1 MFVAF
6 FHGAKGDELNFEFFY
21 SKSQCSFGPI
31 QSSGKTLTKLRHKGR
46 KSWLGLG
53 IGVFRILRGDDGSEL
68 RDFYNEFRFSNKF
81 TDAGG
86 NVEIDGV
93 PPGAVHIIVSCP
105 SYQGSAD
112 SPQAHKQVVVKSDEN
127 VDVELTLN
135 RIAPE
140 SGGEDD

>member
-1 MFVAF
+1 M
-6 FHGAKGDELNFEFFY
+6 
-21 SKSQCSFGPI
+21 
-31 QSSGKTLTKLRHKGR
+31 RHKGR

-68 RDFYNEFRFSNKF
+68 RDFYNEFSFSNNL

-86 NVEIDGV
+86 KVVIDGV

-105 SYQGSAD
+105 NYQGSAD

-127 VDVELTLN
+127 VDVKLTLN
-135 RIAPE
+135 RIVPE
-140 SGGEDD
+140 SGGEND